1 MDFFGSMV
9 GMPTIATWSAL
20 ANFHGHSVPP
30 KLVALFAK
38 MRLATAKKSG
48 YVAAKITFECNVLVS
63 MCVASGWEILIAVQA
78 VDALPRL
85 LCLGLFV
92 CCSTFV
98 LPGIARFLA
107 ITVGMCVRKRESCTY
122 KTSAMHLQAYHELPF
137 R

>member
-1 MDFFGSMV
+1 MV
-9 GMPTIATWSAL
+9 GMLTVATWSAL
-20 ANFHGHSVPP
+20 SNFHGHSVPP
-30 KLVALFAK
+30 RLVALFAK

-48 YVAAKITFECNVLVS
+48 YVAAKVTFECNVLVS

-85 LCLGLFV
+85 LCLGLFF

-107 ITVGMCVRKRESCTY
+107 INVGICVRKTQIMHIYICDAR
-122 KTSAMHLQAYHELPF
+122 TSIS
-137 R
+137 

>member
-1 MDFFGSMV
+1 M
-9 GMPTIATWSAL
+9 
-20 ANFHGHSVPP
+20 
-30 KLVALFAK
+30 LVALLAK
-38 MRLATAKKSG
+38 MRFAPAKEG
-48 YVAAKITFECNVLVS
+48 GDVAAEKALERDVLVA
-63 MCVASGWEILIAVQA
+63 VNLTGGGEVLIAVQA

-85 LCLGLFV
+85 LCLGLFF